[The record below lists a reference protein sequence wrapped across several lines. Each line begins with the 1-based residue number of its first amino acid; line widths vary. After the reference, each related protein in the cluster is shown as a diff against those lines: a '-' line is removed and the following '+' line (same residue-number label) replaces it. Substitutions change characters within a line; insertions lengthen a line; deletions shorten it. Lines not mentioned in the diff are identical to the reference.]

1 MALKIRLARL
11 EKLQAVGS
19 QAHKPSQDH
28 FYWANGSIYI
38 GSTRSTDASPNTTD

>member
-11 EKLQAVGS
+11 EKLQTVSS
-19 QAHKPSQDH
+19 QAHKPRQDH

-38 GSTRSTDASPNTTD
+38 GSTCFL